1 MVVVRVDLCVDPLLL
16 GLTEPPPAERV
27 APRSPLMRALAALTA
42 LQCWL
47 GVLGC
52 WILSTA
58 LATDPRAMCDR
69 MLPTPAASWWSAL
82 RPSQPDPFAT
92 NASAVCLSLL
102 HSTLAAHVMG
112 ALVLLLLC
120 TPRAV
125 PLRGCGALVVCAWS
139 ALCLLHV
146 CHAHRPVVPRRPRP
160 SSHRARSA
168 HAARIPTP
176 RLLATVGAGAEVG
189 RRAARGLSARPIPR
203 AAAARHGRLLC
214 DRFACPASRLFPR
227 IRSRRRDKH

>member
-27 APRSPLMRALAALTA
+27 APRSPLLRALAAPTA

-52 WILSTA
+52 WILLTA

-102 HSTLAAHVMG
+102 HSTLAAHAMG

-146 CHAHRPVVPRRPRP
+146 CHAPRPVAPRRPRP
-160 SSHRARSA
+160 SPHRARSA
-168 HAARIPTP
+168 HTCAA
-176 RLLATVGAGAEVG
+176 LA
-189 RRAARGLSARPIPR
+189 RD
-203 AAAARHGRLLC
+203 C
-214 DRFACPASRLFPR
+214 
-227 IRSRRRDKH
+227 RRRRGGGPPCTRPLGSTGSTRCCCSSRPPVLRSIRQSCAAPVPVLRLSRH